1 MTPGAG
7 LPGWERLRHGGLLL
21 DGARLEAVSRHGN
34 APAPLDAY
42 TEGKLRQRAGAM
54 LDGARA
60 GSGDGGE
67 SGGSG
72 AGSGESGDRGERG
85 AGGGSGASS
94 FVAFVLEQICGFD
107 ASTGTWTRGSNV
119 APAEGRRAVT
129 GETVKPRHLWTGRRG
144 ARLPVFLD
152 GGKRLGVGRGRRIV
166 SQVLGWLRTGG
177 DHLALVT
184 NGRQWRLVF
193 AGLDHD
199 AWCEWDL
206 DLWFEEGALSP
217 QVTVLR
223 ILLRPELWTPPSE
236 GAAGEGPPS
245 EGPTGTDPG
254 GTGPAPPPPLLQYI
268 RDTRKGQAELSEVLG
283 ERVREAVELL
293 IRGHGEALKAH
304 CASVA
309 PADVYR
315 AACRVAMRL
324 VVILFAE
331 SRDLLPRDN
340 VIYHE
345 SYGLNGLLEGLERAV
360 ARGGAP
366 AAGGIS
372 AWPRVLAL
380 FRLVREGSH
389 HPDLPVA
396 AYGGDLFAPG
406 VLGAGT
412 ARDAGASASRP
423 VDSPGAESAPTP
435 GTRGASAAGYAGL
448 RIRKDALAPG
458 ISGAETAG
466 DAGVSA
472 SRPVDSPGAES
483 GPGPDPKSSGAAD
496 GLSQALAV
504 FESACFE
511 SGAEV
516 MPDRDVHEVL
526 TLLTRTTL
534 RIRQGRGGV
543 RAVVPVDFS
552 DLSSEYIGILYEGL
566 LDYELKTAPP
576 GDPVIFLSVGDQP
589 ALPLSRLEAMDGRA
603 LKALFESLKEDRS
616 TAADTGDAA
625 GDAGDVDTGDTAETA
640 DGVDVADAAGVAENQ
655 PEGDAALGADDLP
668 EGEDGGEPA
677 GREPEPPEAS
687 GEAMRSRAGTEGGA
701 PLPDD
706 ALPPGVREAAPE
718 YLALATG
725 SASGLALEPVPG
737 LDTRA
742 AAPEYH
748 APPVG
753 ATSGLALEPAPGPE
767 TRAATPEYLAPA
779 PGSDERQRNRT
790 RAERWARRAAQAAGL
805 VRKPRGRDT
814 PERRLAFDARIGAK
828 ARQLVA
834 RVVLPGEWYLVRWGG
849 TRKGSGSFYTRPG
862 LAVPT
867 VQRTLRPLAFD
878 PPPGAGGAP
887 DRDAPPARW
896 TPKLPERILDVKVC
910 DPACGSGTFP
920 LAALRFLTDALYAS
934 LQHHGRIEADGER
947 ALIRLLGIRGGEAT
961 GGEAMDGDAEG
972 GEAAGGEAG
981 VDGEAATA
989 GNDPAPATPG
999 PRLGDELIPCRPD
1012 DDTFESRL
1020 KAVLRRHVVERCLY
1034 AVDLDPLAVEL
1045 CRLSLWIETMD
1056 RTLPFGFLDHK
1067 IKCGNALIGAW
1078 FDRFPHYPAMAWKN
1092 REGGDRNHGN
1102 GVHFEKNARTKAIKA
1117 FVKDRLTPDL
1127 KLFLHGPDLF
1137 AGDLLRKA
1145 ATAHDDALAALAD
1158 MHALPVQDAAERAR
1172 IYRERFLE
1180 SPAWRALKAAMDL
1193 WCACWFWPAEEIEH
1207 APLPTAFADPPPG
1220 TRAVA
1225 GRIAAEMRFF
1235 HWELEFPDVFREAG
1249 SGFDAILGNPPWDI
1263 AKPVSK
1269 EFFSDVDPLYRSY
1282 GKQEALRRQSEYFED
1297 RTVERGWLDYNA
1309 RFRAQSNFMG
1319 HAASPFGDPGENP
1332 KSQDRFSVVRG
1343 RENATLHER
1352 WRQAR
1357 ARSHGFGDPAHPF
1370 RHQGSADL
1378 NLYKLFLEAAH
1389 ALLKH
1394 PRRIGGPDGAEGA
1407 EGADAAGGAGDV
1419 AGGRLGFVV
1428 PSGLY
1433 SDNGTGALRELFI
1446 ERCRWEWLFGIEN
1459 RDKVFPIHRSYKF
1472 NPVIVEKGG
1481 ATEAIRT
1488 VFMRRN
1494 VDDWERAEALAT
1506 PYTRAQIERFSPKS
1520 RAILEIQSKRDLEIL
1535 EKIYANAVLLGDDGP
1550 EGWGIRYATEFHM
1563 TNDSRLFPPRPQWEA
1578 KGYRPD
1584 EYSRWLLGDWRPIE
1598 ELWATLGVDPARP
1611 EPPEIVLEDWLFDTT
1626 AGPERRTAEARFA
1639 HGHLLKPGDVARTGW
1654 RLRCAQPP
1662 YDRLPVPRA
1671 KIPAGIVLSREGD
1684 AWIRDRDCVFPPNPN
1699 RNAGGGPHES
1709 DRNEPPAEMH
1719 VGTKRLG
1726 AREPREGPGPFGSG
1740 VSRGDTG
1747 VPPTLVVPAASA
1759 GAGSA
1764 ISVPSFPITP
1774 AEAEGKRESMLPEN
1788 GMSLGNAGVRGRNS
1802 RPATDRRS
1810 GAEGPPEPEP
1820 ENMGVSP
1827 ASTPPGVGREAT
1839 ATGLP
1844 GSGEPLP
1851 APPESA
1857 PQARASSSEK
1867 GVEGIEGMALPVYVG
1882 KMIYVGN
1889 WAASPAGDDLPG
1901 RIDLAP
1907 DFLLGADDLRHD
1919 PRAGSRVVFRDIS
1932 NSTNERSFVS
1942 ALLPGLFP
1950 CGNVLPVIEPSANDT
1965 SLKVEF
1971 AAYLSSFAFD
1981 WATRQRMSGTHLNW
1995 HVAESLGLP
2004 PPGSASHRLRDRY
2017 APVTLPGIQF
2027 AGEWLRLSRSSL
2039 SRTLSRP
2046 TLHAPTPHERLR
2058 IVAMIDAV
2066 VAAVMRLSMPD
2077 LRHILAECDHP
2088 CGATGDKQPKGFWRV
2103 DRDKDPELRHTA
2115 LTLIAFHDLQ
2125 AKIEAAGGDRGQ
2137 GIEAFL
2143 SQNDGEGW
2151 MLPETLRLADYGL
2164 GHDERARHPQPV
2176 AGRIGPR
2183 FHDWQ
2188 LARSTEESWRECHL
2202 HARNLLGAHDYA
2214 RLLAEVIERRAADSA
2229 AAAGDDCLD
2238 LLTDPFTRALTGEDG
2253 YVTVLIE
2260 IRARNFL
2267 DETAWWTTVDDL
2279 RTGGHLAAARYSQ
2292 LLDSLHARGLLDDL
2306 GYRRR
2311 RGHYPPAPSHE
2322 PLPRVAE
2329 PDADYH
2335 KGAPPKDGQTDLFE

>member
-54 LDGARA
+54 LDGART

-72 AGSGESGDRGERG
+72 AGSGGERGDSG

-94 FVAFVLEQICGFD
+94 FVAFVLEQVCGFD

-152 GGKRLGVGRGRRIV
+152 GGRRLGVGRGRRIV
-166 SQVLGWLRTGG
+166 SQVLGWLRAGG

-223 ILLRPELWTPPSE
+223 TLLRPELWTPPSE
-236 GAAGEGPPS
+236 GVAGEGPPS

-254 GTGPAPPPPLLQYI
+254 GTDPAPPPPLLQCI

-340 VIYHE
+340 VVYHE
-345 SYGLNGLLEGLERAV
+345 SYGLNGLLEGLERAA

-406 VLGAGT
+406 ARGAG
-412 ARDAGASASRP
+412 AAGDAGASASRP

-435 GTRGASAAGYAGL
+435 GTRGASAAGDAGL

-458 ISGAETAG
+458 VSGAETAR
-466 DAGVSA
+466 DAGTSA
-472 SRPVDSPGAES
+472 SRPVDSPDAES
-483 GPGPDPKSSGAAD
+483 GPGPGPDPESSGAAD

-526 TLLTRTTL
+526 TLLTRTTI

-589 ALPLSRLEAMDGRA
+589 ALPLSRLEAMDERA

-616 TAADTGDAA
+616 TAADAGDAA
-625 GDAGDVDTGDTAETA
+625 DAAGDVDTGDTAETA
-640 DGVDVADAAGVAENQ
+640 GGVDVADAAGVAENQ
-655 PEGDAALGADDLP
+655 PEGDAALVADDLP

-687 GEAMRSRAGTEGGA
+687 GEATRSRAGTEGGA
-701 PLPDD
+701 PPPDD
-706 ALPPGVREAAPE
+706 ALLPGVRAGVREAAPE
-718 YLALATG
+718 YLASAAG
-725 SASGLALEPVPG
+725 PASGLALEPVPG
-737 LDTRA
+737 LGTRA

-753 ATSGLALEPAPGPE
+753 AASGLALEPAPGPDA
-767 TRAATPEYLAPA
+767 RAATPEYLAPA

-947 ALIRLLGIRGGEAT
+947 ALIRLLGISASDPVTPTPWERGRPARSGSENDRNRLAGSDESPGNAGVRGRNARPAGADRSPPPEARHMAKRAGRPRSQDT
-961 GGEAMDGDAEG
+961 RLPSSQQVLGSDPAGL
-972 GEAAGGEAG
+972 GEAASGEAG
-981 VDGEAATA
+981 VDRETATA
-989 GNDPAPATPG
+989 GNGPAPATPG

-1127 KLFLHGPDLF
+1127 KLFLRGPDLF

-1220 TRAVA
+1220 TRVVA
-1225 GRIAAEMRFF
+1225 ERIAAEMRFF

-1249 SGFDAILGNPPWDI
+1249 SGFDAILGNPPWENLQSN
-1263 AKPVSK
+1263 PE
-1269 EFFSDVDPLYRSY
+1269 EFFSNWDPLFRTYGRLEKSHRQQNMFRS
-1282 GKQEALRRQSEYFED
+1282 D
-1297 RTVERGWLDYNA
+1297 RLLESHYLDYMGS
-1309 RFRAQSNFMG
+1309 FKDFSNWVG
-1319 HAASPFGDPGENP
+1319 NCVNPFGDPESTVNKKIFALG
-1332 KSQDRFSVVRG
+1332 KG
-1343 RENATLHER
+1343 GKALHHR
-1352 WRQAR
+1352 WRSVRQQA
-1357 ARSHGFGDPAHPF
+1357 HGYSDASHPF
-1370 RHQGSADL
+1370 RFQMGRIFT
-1378 NLYKLFLEAAH
+1378 YQLFVEQSLALMNTGGRCGIIIPSGIYSDAWSRPLRD
-1389 ALLKH
+1389 ALLQ
-1394 PRRIGGPDGAEGA
+1394 
-1407 EGADAAGGAGDV
+1407 
-1419 AGGRLGFVV
+1419 
-1428 PSGLY
+1428 
-1433 SDNGTGALRELFI
+1433 N
-1446 ERCRWEWLFGIEN
+1446 CRWEWLFGMEN
-1459 RDKVFPIHRSYKF
+1459 RSKVFPIHRSYKF
-1472 NPVIVEKGG
+1472 NAIIVEKGSV
-1481 ATEAIRT
+1481 TDTIRT
-1488 VFMRRN
+1488 AFMRRN
-1494 VDDWERAEALAT
+1494 VDDWERAEDFAT
-1506 PYTRAQIERFSPKS
+1506 PYTLAQIMRFSPKS
-1520 RAILEIQSKRDLEIL
+1520 RALLEIQSNRDLELI
-1535 EKIYANAVLLGDDGP
+1535 EKIYANAVLLGDDSP
-1550 EGWGIRYATEFHM
+1550 DGWRIKYNLEFMMNTDAH
-1563 TNDSRLFPPRPQWEA
+1563 LFPPRPQWEA

-1611 EPPEIVLEDWLFDTT
+1611 EPAEIVLEDWLFDTT
-1626 AGPERRTAEARFA
+1626 AGPERRTDEARFA
-1639 HGHLLKPGDVARTGW
+1639 HGHLLKPGDVARTDW

-1671 KIPAGIVLSREGD
+1671 RIPAGVVLSREGD
-1684 AWIRDRDCVFPPNPN
+1684 AWIRD
-1699 RNAGGGPHES
+1699 S
-1709 DRNEPPAEMH
+1709 DI
-1719 VGTKRLG
+1719 
-1726 AREPREGPGPFGSG
+1726 RE
-1740 VSRGDTG
+1740 
-1747 VPPTLVVPAASA
+1747 
-1759 GAGSA
+1759 
-1764 ISVPSFPITP
+1764 I
-1774 AEAEGKRESMLPEN
+1774 
-1788 GMSLGNAGVRGRNS
+1788 
-1802 RPATDRRS
+1802 
-1810 GAEGPPEPEP
+1810 
-1820 ENMGVSP
+1820 
-1827 ASTPPGVGREAT
+1827 
-1839 ATGLP
+1839 
-1844 GSGEPLP
+1844 
-1851 APPESA
+1851 
-1857 PQARASSSEK
+1857 
-1867 GVEGIEGMALPVYVG
+1867 ALPVYQGIMVQPFVPSARG
-1882 KMIYVGN
+1882 WLSGTGLRAKWDYHDLGN
-1889 WAASPAGDDLPG
+1889 LRWNPQFLMAQDVAGLENRDLCRTKIG
-1901 RIDLAP
+1901 YREVA
-1907 DFLLGADDLRHD
+1907 R
-1919 PRAGSRVVFRDIS
+1919 
-1932 NSTNERSFVS
+1932 STDARSFIGAV
-1942 ALLPGLFP
+1942 LPSFP
-1950 CGNVLPVIEPSANDT
+1950 CGHKVPILHVGEDT
-1965 SLKVEF
+1965 IDGVSNAGALF
-1971 AAYLSSFAFD
+1971 NSFVFD
-1981 WATRQRMSGTHLNW
+1981 WLVRQRLGAAALAW
-1995 HVAESLGLP
+1995 YVLAESALP
-2004 PPGSASHRLRDRY
+2004 PVHATPGLLPIIKKLNLFPNVFAGARVARTVETHDALHLGERIRLR
-2017 APVTLPGIQF
+2017 
-2027 AGEWLRLSRSSL
+2027 S
-2039 SRTLSRP
+2039 
-2046 TLHAPTPHERLR
+2046 
-2058 IVAMIDAV
+2058 IVDAV
-2066 VAAVMRLSMPD
+2066 SCAIYGCDTAD
-2077 LRHILAECDHP
+2077 LRHILRDSDLPASHVASRPPVTLD
-2088 CGATGDKQPKGFWRV
+2088 ARGFWRV
-2103 DRDKDPELRHTA
+2103 DRDKDPELRHTV

-2143 SQNDGEGW
+2143 AQNDGEGW
-2151 MLPETLRLADYGL
+2151 MLPETLRLADHGL

-2176 AGRIGPR
+2176 AGRLGPR

-2188 LARSTEESWRECHL
+2188 LARSTEESRRECHL

-2214 RLLAEVIERRAADSA
+2214 LLLAEVIERRAADRIA
-2229 AAAGDDCLD
+2229 AGDGDDCLD
-2238 LLTDPFTRALTGEDG
+2238 LLTDPFTRTLTGEGG
-2253 YVTVLIE
+2253 YVTALLEV
-2260 IRARNFL
+2260 RARNLL

-2279 RTGGHLAAARYSQ
+2279 RTGGYLAADRYSQ

-2311 RGHYPPAPSHE
+2311 RGHYPPAPSHG

-2329 PDADYH
+2329 PEADYH
-2335 KGAPPKDGQTDLFE
+2335 RGAPPKDDQTDLFE